1 MYDLKIA
8 CRGIPARYKL
18 QFLTEPSQVLRTWRA
33 DPYFCWVSDT
43 GWCDSP
49 CHRTAGCETRKGSAT
64 VDPLEAQI
72 PETPRG
78 AMTVVSPALASGWWS
93 APGSTD
99 WNLLFK
105 AL

>member
-43 GWCDSP
+43 G
-49 CHRTAGCETRKGSAT
+49 AT
-64 VDPLEAQI
+64 VRVTARLVVR
-72 PETPRG
+72 PERGLQLWTRLKPRFLKHQG
-78 AMTVVSPALASGWWS
+78 GQ
-93 APGSTD
+93 
-99 WNLLFK
+99 
-105 AL
+105 

>member
-1 MYDLKIA
+1 
-8 CRGIPARYKL
+8 
-18 QFLTEPSQVLRTWRA
+18 
-33 DPYFCWVSDT
+33 
-43 GWCDSP
+43 
-49 CHRTAGCETRKGSAT
+49 